1 MAVFVKFAGL
11 YKFPLSSKNSFF
23 PFSFWLVV
31 ATWQCVPL
39 DKPSHRFNQ
48 SVVFPVGQIQILRQL
63 TAQKTFWWPDCKSK
77 LYFLPY
83 MQFLLQRWTEDL
95 HWAWKLRDEKRK
107 QEEDKICNSR
117 STQDTKELQEL
128 YAEDLEQDNDFEASI
143 LKCNVN
149 KEPWKM

>member
-1 MAVFVKFAGL
+1 
-11 YKFPLSSKNSFF
+11 
-23 PFSFWLVV
+23 
-31 ATWQCVPL
+31 
-39 DKPSHRFNQ
+39 
-48 SVVFPVGQIQILRQL
+48 
-63 TAQKTFWWPDCKSK
+63 
-77 LYFLPY
+77 

-107 QEEDKICNSR
+107 QEEDNCNSR

-149 KEPWKM
+149 KEP

>member
-1 MAVFVKFAGL
+1 
-11 YKFPLSSKNSFF
+11 
-23 PFSFWLVV
+23 
-31 ATWQCVPL
+31 
-39 DKPSHRFNQ
+39 
-48 SVVFPVGQIQILRQL
+48 
-63 TAQKTFWWPDCKSK
+63 
-77 LYFLPY
+77 

-149 KEPWKM
+149 KEP